1 MANFPSEFSSKA
13 GKYLKKLDSV
23 TKKRVEEKINRL
35 EKYPFPQ
42 EVERVEDFKG
52 EKVFRVRVGDQR
64 ILYVVRYNPNKLIVV
79 DVDKRSRVYDGF
91 P

>member
-1 MANFPSEFSSKA
+1 MANFPAEFSSKSA
-13 GKYLKKLDSV
+13 KYIKKLDV
-23 TKKRVEEKINRL
+23 TTKKRVEDRINKL
-35 EKYPFPQ
+35 EEDPFPQ

-79 DVDKRSRVYDGF
+79 DVDKRSRVYD
-91 P
+91 